1 MWLREYTNLNDESG
15 VTLIELLAAITILS
29 IIVTA
34 FLSFFIQGARTNM
47 RADDMNQATFI
58 AQEEMEIVIFH
69 SYENSLGE
77 LINSID
83 QLETHS
89 PSLDGENVIIRSTNE
104 GYDVVTSIKQA
115 GIENLPSLYSVV
127 VEVRQA
133 GRIQAK
139 MENRLVLEN
148 ED

>member
-29 IIVTA
+29 IIVVTFLFA
-34 FLSFFIQGARTNM
+34 FVQGARTNT

-69 SYENSLGE
+69 SYEQSFEG
-77 LINSID
+77 LINAID

-89 PSLDGENVIIRSTNE
+89 ATLTGESVIIRSNNE
-104 GYDVVTSIKQA
+104 GYDIATSIKQA
-115 GIENLPSLYSVV
+115 GIENLPNLYSVV
-127 VEVRQA
+127 VEVSQP
-133 GRIQAK
+133 GNLQAK